1 VSRTGLAVREHPEN
15 LNSAYQSLAAREGLL
30 PIKVTPFYQKK
41 VDEEVAALGGTHG
54 PLYRAVYPVE
64 ERLTL
69 HAPNEVKDWVGDRAN
84 MDQAGAG
91 YIIQKYEDRVLFLPT
106 SVCAAHC
113 LYCFRQDVLSEN
125 KNSQEPG
132 LDEKLEVLRQHLR
145 VHPKTREVILSGGDP
160 LMLSA
165 GQLEKILAVLREMET
180 VQEIRLH
187 TRAPVFA
194 PSVLTEDKI
203 CLLAENKVRVVFH
216 IIHPYE
222 VCGEVE
228 TVITRLHQAG
238 VRLYNHFPLLRK
250 TNDHADVLCSLITRL
265 ENLGVRTYSVYVPE
279 PIPYSASTR
288 LTFRRACKLIDEVK
302 KRLPGWADFRFCLDT
317 PAAKVGRE
325 HLIASE
331 DSSNT
336 LVFFYDNQRIR
347 YPDFLESMDEAGDV
361 EVLLWKEQLLKQAK
375 QNSPPSGRG

>member
-1 VSRTGLAVREHPEN
+1 VPRVQAAVRENPEN

-41 VDEEVAALGGTHG
+41 VDEEVAALGSTDG

-64 ERLTL
+64 ERLNL

-84 MDQAGAG
+84 MAEEGAG
-91 YIIQKYEDRVLFLPT
+91 FVIQKYDDRVLFLPT

-125 KNSQEPG
+125 KAKEPD
-132 LDEKLEVLRQHLR
+132 LDEKLAVLARHLHA
-145 VHPKTREVILSGGDP
+145 HPETSEVILSGGDP

-165 GQLEKILAVLREMET
+165 AQFEKIFTVLREIET
-180 VQEIRLH
+180 VKEIRLH

-203 CLLAENKVRVVFH
+203 RLLAEHKVRVVFH

-222 VCGEVE
+222 VCEEVAAA
-228 TVITRLHQAG
+228 IARLHEAG

-250 TNDHADVLCSLITRL
+250 INDHADVLCALITRL
-265 ENLGVRTYSVYVPE
+265 ERLGVRTYSVYVPE
-279 PIPYSASTR
+279 PIPFSASTR
-288 LTFRRACKLIDEVK
+288 LTFRRACRLIDEVK

-317 PAAKVGRE
+317 PVAKVGRE

-331 DSSNT
+331 DSSNA
-336 LVFFYDNQRIR
+336 LVFFYDGQRIR
-347 YPDFLESMDEAGDV
+347 YPDFPESLDEAGNI
-361 EVLLWKEQLLKQAK
+361 ETLLWK
-375 QNSPPSGRG
+375 N